1 MPVTAVIHSSNERD
15 RASAPVP
22 QLRRRTESDPHEN
35 ALVCRHSKGNARH
48 YRPVG
53 TRQSPEEAG
62 TSYHRKERVEGAFSR
77 SVTLPAAFDGT
88 RVDAKYVDG
97 IPR

>member
-1 MPVTAVIHSSNERD
+1 MPLYADTAREMPDTI
-15 RASAPVP
+15 ALSA
-22 QLRRRTESDPHEN
+22 RGS
-35 ALVCRHSKGNARH
+35 AR
-48 YRPVG
+48 G
-53 TRQSPEEAG
+53 GGA
-62 TSYHRKERVEGAFSR
+62 SYHRKERVEGAFSR